1 MGKKLKLQF
10 LWGFQNI
17 KNHLSNLFNQR
28 MMRYIIQKEMVETR
42 LVQHHRNSGS
52 TLKDFCKVIK
62 THRTINVLWVLI
74 YF

>member
-1 MGKKLKLQF
+1 
-10 LWGFQNI
+10 
-17 KNHLSNLFNQR
+17 
-28 MMRYIIQKEMVETR
+28 MMRYIIQKEMVETS

>member
-1 MGKKLKLQF
+1 MGLSEYKKSPEQF
-10 LWGFQNI
+10 
-17 KNHLSNLFNQR
+17 
-28 MMRYIIQKEMVETR
+28 IQSADDALYYSKEMVETR